1 MPQKLL
7 MNSLLPLA
15 ILPITIVAS
24 CSQDSATN
32 QKQEFELE
40 QAMQNAIDTYN
51 NMFYQNAA
59 TSASDSSVTYLE
71 KIAPHLKNN
80 YGFTTKLEAITPE
93 DESQDA
99 DDEKGIKKVK
109 LTVSRPDGL
118 TKTKEIKINGF
129 LSKKQEDSEKN
140 EPTINIGLVLNGMPT
155 HQIKLKTKLKNQT
168 ASEVLDM
175 LEQNLIEEE
184 LTKVININPDPAT
197 PNLSSLFKQ
206 QKDQDVDV
214 DIIHARKVKEGSM
227 DVDALN
233 VVIQLAKDKDD
244 KKSRYVE
251 LLIEGFKEDI
261 SIKTKENLEKW
272 TTVYETLFNPIE
284 PSKEGV
290 QVPKASAIKN
300 FADLKPFLSPVY
312 QSFGKINVKLNDKIT
327 KQNDQLGSI
336 TIEAEFTY
344 KNDDLKVGTV
354 KKEITLYGFKV
365 VSPQ

>member
-1 MPQKLL
+1 MKKKLL
-7 MNSLLPLA
+7 MNLLLPLA

-24 CSQDSATN
+24 CSQDSATK

-40 QAMQNAIDTYN
+40 QAMQNAINTYN

-118 TKTKEIKINGF
+118 KKVKEIEIKGF
-129 LSKKQEDSEKN
+129 LSKKQEDSEKT
-140 EPTINIGLVLNGMPT
+140 EPTINIGLTLNGIPT

-175 LEQNLIEEE
+175 LEQNLNEAE

-197 PNLSSLFKQ
+197 PNLGSLFKQ
-206 QKDQDVDV
+206 QKDQDVEVDV
-214 DIIHARKVKEGSM
+214 LHARKVKEGLM

-233 VVIQLAKDKDD
+233 VVIQLAKDD

-251 LLIEGFKEDI
+251 LLIEGFKEDK

-272 TTVYETLFNPIE
+272 TSVYETLFNPVE
-284 PSKEGV
+284 ASQEGD
-290 QVPKASAIKN
+290 AIPEATKIQSL
-300 FADLKPFLSPVY
+300 ADLKPFLSPAY
-312 QSFGKINVKLNDKIT
+312 QSFGKIKVKLNDRIT